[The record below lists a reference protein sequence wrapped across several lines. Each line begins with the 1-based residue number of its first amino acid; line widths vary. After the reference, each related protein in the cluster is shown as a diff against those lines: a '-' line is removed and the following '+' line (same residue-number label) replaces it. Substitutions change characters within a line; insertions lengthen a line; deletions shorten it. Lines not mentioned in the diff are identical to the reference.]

1 MTGHFETQYFIL
13 RVGVG
18 RNIFPAIVT
27 QPTTNHNKQLFL
39 EDEILKIR
47 EYFKGICLLLY
58 AFWNSKG
65 VKDKRKVSYKI
76 NHTLAY
82 DPAILLQNN
91 YSREIKTHIQTN
103 SCRRVI
109 ITTLLIITK
118 NWKQIPIFQLVNR

>member
-1 MTGHFETQYFIL
+1 MTGNFETQYFIL

-58 AFWNSKG
+58 TFWNSK
-65 VKDKRKVSYKI
+65 
-76 NHTLAY
+76 
-82 DPAILLQNN
+82 
-91 YSREIKTHIQTN
+91 E
-103 SCRRVI
+103 
-109 ITTLLIITK
+109 
-118 NWKQIPIFQLVNR
+118 